1 LSGAASMLFTS
12 ADISTWI
19 GTLFWPFVRIG
30 AMLAIAPIFGARM
43 VPVRARLVLALLLTW
58 IVVPLLPQ
66 VPAVDPLSAANFL
79 ITVQQMLIGL
89 AIGFSLQ
96 LVFATLVIAGQT
108 IAMGMGLGF
117 AQMVDPQNGVS
128 VPVIGQY
135 YVVLATLLFL
145 ALNGHL
151 ALIRI
156 LVDSFQSLP
165 IGVDSLT
172 REEIRSVAAWGSRMF
187 SDAIMVA
194 LPAVASILLVNLSF
208 GVVSRSAPQLNVFG
222 VGFPVTLTLGF
233 VVLIFAISNLLPQMQ
248 HLLEGAF
255 GAAGS
260 FGQGGR

>member
-1 LSGAASMLFTS
+1 MLFTT
-12 ADISTWI
+12 ADITSWI
-19 GTLFWPFVRIG
+19 GTFFWPFVRIA

-43 VPVRARLVLALLLTW
+43 VPVRARLVIALLMTW
-58 IVVPLLPQ
+58 IIIPLLPP
-66 VPAVDPLSAANFL
+66 VPAADPLSASGVL
-79 ITVQQMLIGL
+79 VTIQQMLIGM

-117 AQMVDPQNGVS
+117 AQMVDPQNGIN

-135 YVVLATLLFL
+135 FVVIATLLFL

-156 LVDSFQSLP
+156 LADSFQSLP
-165 IGVDSLT
+165 IGIDSLS
-172 REEIRSVAAWGSRMF
+172 REEFRQVAEWGTRMF
-187 SDAIMVA
+187 ADAMMVA

-233 VVLIFAISNLLPQMQ
+233 VVLVFAIANLLPQMQ
-248 HLLEGAF
+248 QLLDGAF
-255 GAAGS
+255 GAASS
-260 FGQGGR
+260 FGSGGR